1 MCYRLWEAVELHCD
15 IMLHLSAVI
24 LHPCHNLAPEW
35 SNAKSSTTPASS
47 QLHIHMDRLTHT
59 CPKEAWPEFY
69 VTKLPRCQCSHPSLP
84 PSSVS
89 SASHDGLDVIFPFFP
104 LKTGEQKLAC
114 VLMWAN
120 AKCFYNDVMLLLC
133 SPPAP
138 LPLLLHHLDCLAPF
152 GEATHKCKHKQ
163 NQVL

>member
-1 MCYRLWEAVELHCD
+1 MPKGGLTWVLC
-15 IMLHLSAVI
+15 
-24 LHPCHNLAPEW
+24 NQAP
-35 SNAKSSTTPASS
+35 S
-47 QLHIHMDRLTHT
+47 
-59 CPKEAWPEFY
+59 
-69 VTKLPRCQCSHPSLP
+69 LPVFSPLP

-89 SASHDGLDVIFPFFP
+89 SASHDGLDVIFLFFP

-138 LPLLLHHLDCLAPF
+138 LPLLLHHLDCLTPF

-163 NQVL
+163 NQVSNKKKTNKWWHVHNHDVHDKDVHKNTHHHWAGIKKAAFYYRKYTLHFTWLTHYCL